1 MADVEAVPLA
11 MHSKSSY
18 VDTQD
23 HDGKQYV
30 LFAWSFRFD
39 CLKTVELSQI
49 DITVD
54 IGLPLA
60 VFVWNLSLLTLIVII
75 PPITILV

>member
-11 MHSKSSY
+11 MHSKSSH
-18 VDTQD
+18 VDT

>member
-11 MHSKSSY
+11 MHSKSSH

-54 IGLPLA
+54 IGLLLA
-60 VFVWNLSLLTLIVII
+60 IFVWNPPLLTLIVII